1 MHRKIDVKNKELFS
15 KIKEL
20 SNPSKFKILEVLQN
34 GKMSVTPLAKK
45 VNLAFNKCSNYCSD
59 LEKNNFLIKEKDKK
73 NVFVKTNLNLQ
84 KLKNILSH

>member
-1 MHRKIDVKNKELFS
+1 MHRKIEVKNKELFS

-34 GKMSVTPLAKK
+34 EKMSVTFLAKK

-59 LEKNNFLIKEKDKK
+59 LEKNNFLTKEKDGK
-73 NVFVKTNLNLQ
+73 NVFVKSDFDLK
-84 KLKNILSH
+84 KLINILQR